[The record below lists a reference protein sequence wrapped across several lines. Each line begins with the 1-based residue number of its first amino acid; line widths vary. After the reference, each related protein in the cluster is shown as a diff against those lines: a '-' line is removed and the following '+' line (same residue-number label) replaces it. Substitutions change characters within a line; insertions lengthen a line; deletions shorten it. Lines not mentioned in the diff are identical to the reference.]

1 MSGSILWLPE
11 MEVCDK
17 IIVGQLSSRGKL
29 LEIGRLSR
37 GEGLRLPGAT
47 ENLMSLDFGV
57 CFAGTDLLL
66 CGRRGSGQ
74 GAGRI
79 LPGVTRDGLKN

>member
-1 MSGSILWLPE
+1 
-11 MEVCDK
+11 MEVRDE

-29 LEIGRLSR
+29 LELGRLFR

-57 CFAGTDLLL
+57 GFAGTDRLFVRTE
-66 CGRRGSGQ
+66 GKRPRGGARSPRRDP
-74 GAGRI
+74 R
-79 LPGVTRDGLKN
+79 RLKKLT